1 MKLKG
6 YWIPI
11 LFLSATL
18 IAVITL
24 LWLRG
29 KVIDQEQL
37 FLESSV
43 RPFELSELLLRP
55 EQLSVRFDEVEALAK
70 SLEDRELVADLIVVK
85 NSAEGE
91 NFVIYPFYESLL
103 RPQWKDDVQNWE
115 RRPIITDGIETGA
128 LYININPAQKNI
140 INRGLAVFSTLLIF
154 SLGLILLSYLS
165 QEKQLVETTS
175 QLLEKKKEVI
185 RLERLSLVGQLSA
198 NIFHD
203 LKKPVLNIKHDIS
216 DRLDSP
222 ESSEPVNEKEILQQT
237 EMFLEMLRDL
247 GIEEFAKPKDEEA
260 EYCDLK
266 DIIERSKSLVRYEK
280 GDVEIIEKW
289 NESPPLILF
298 QRIHLIQVFS
308 NLFLNAYQSMEQ
320 KGTLKIEFN
329 ISSESCSVSVE
340 DSGKGISEEIAEN
353 LFEAFRTTK
362 EGTEGSGLGL
372 FITKQILENAG
383 ATIHLESLQPAR
395 FVITF
400 PKLLWEE

>member
-29 KVIDQEQL
+29 KVIEQEQL

-55 EQLSVRFDEVEALAK
+55 EQLSVRFNEVEALAK
-70 SLEDRELVADLIVVK
+70 SLEDRELVSDLIVLK
-85 NSAEGE
+85 NSPDGE
-91 NFVIYPFYESLL
+91 DFVIYPFYESLL
-103 RPQWKDDVQNWE
+103 RPQWKDEVQNWE
-115 RRPIITDGIETGA
+115 RRPIIADGIETGA
-128 LYININPAQKNI
+128 LYIKINPAQKNI
-140 INRGLAVFSTLLIF
+140 INRGLTIFSTLLII

-216 DRLDSP
+216 DRLESP
-222 ESSEPVNEKEILQQT
+222 ESSEPLDEKEILQQT
-237 EMFLEMLRDL
+237 ELFLEMLRDL

-260 EYCDLK
+260 EYCDLN

-280 GDVEIIEKW
+280 GDVEVIEKW
-289 NESPPLILF
+289 NGTPPLILF

-308 NLFLNAYQSMEQ
+308 NLFLNAYQSMGQ
-320 KGTLKIEFN
+320 KGTLGIEFN
-329 ISSESCSVSVE
+329 STPEECSVSVE
-340 DSGKGISEEIAEN
+340 DDGKGISEEIAEN
-353 LFEAFRTTK
+353 IFEAFRTTK
-362 EGTEGSGLGL
+362 QETEGSGLGL

-383 ATIHLESLQPAR
+383 ASIHLESLQPAR
-395 FVITF
+395 FVIVF
-400 PKLLWEE
+400 PKSLWED